1 MFIIGAP
8 DSFREFLTLVQRM
21 RAAQTDY
28 RSDQSETN
36 KARMENLEGS
46 VDHYLQACF
55 ERSEN
60 YFG

>member
-1 MFIIGAP
+1 MFILGAP

-21 RAAQTDY
+21 RGAQTDY

-36 KARMENLEGS
+36 KARMENLESS